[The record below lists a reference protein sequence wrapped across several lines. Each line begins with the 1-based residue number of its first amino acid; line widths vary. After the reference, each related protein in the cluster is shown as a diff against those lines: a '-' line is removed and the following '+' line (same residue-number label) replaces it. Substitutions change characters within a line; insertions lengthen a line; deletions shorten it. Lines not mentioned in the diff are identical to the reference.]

1 MAAQDWVV
9 TIKTED
15 GKNEKHA
22 VFAFDS
28 DNARVQL
35 ERRGYIVVTVKKGYL
50 WENVHS
56 SAELKH
62 L

>member
-9 TIKTED
+9 TVKTEN

-22 VFAFDS
+22 VFPFNS
-28 DNARVQL
+28 DNAQVQL
-35 ERRGYIVVTVKKGYL
+35 ERRGYTVVTVKKGYL
-50 WENVHS
+50 WTSVHS
-56 SAELKH
+56 SAELKN